1 MDLKKLLAAV
11 KITCK
16 YITVILCLQFK
27 VLCLLFSNCSNTNI
41 LKTLWR
47 KKPQE
52 YNIGT
57 MFVINDCSRMMCLL
71 YIDRLTVFSRFLL
84 CSGVSFMTLALGK
97 LRPPAKLL
105 QTILIQPVSSKSR
118 RDCWAFYSL

>member
-1 MDLKKLLAAV
+1 MSPIQSSVSPILQLFKH
-11 KITCK
+11 K
-16 YITVILCLQFK
+16 YPKVIMA
-27 VLCLLFSNCSNTNI
+27 
-41 LKTLWR
+41 
-47 KKPQE
+47 QE
-52 YNIGT
+52 ASRIQHT

-97 LRPPAKLL
+97 LRPPAKLM